1 LKTIL
6 LPPVAIPFAL
16 PIPFLHEW
24 NNQKRIF
31 HELNVGEK
39 RGNVHFGGMVLAS
52 TKLFYDRFFIPL
64 PHPAFGHLLPPDGG
78 RRICDAVFYS

>member
-1 LKTIL
+1 MEQPKKD
-6 LPPVAIPFAL
+6 FS
-16 PIPFLHEW
+16 
-24 NNQKRIF
+24 RIKC
-31 HELNVGEK
+31 GRKK